1 MLKCDLKTSV
11 RLISLLLSERRVN
24 LPLPYSTSPPLAY
37 VALKTEQ
44 DKLNYTECDLKKK
57 NPGNSQPCLLWSF
70 EAPCKCT
77 IKESS
82 VFSS

>member
-24 LPLPYSTSPPLAY
+24 LALPYSTSPPLAY

-44 DKLNYTECDLKKK
+44 DKLNYTERDFKKK
-57 NPGNSQPCLLWSF
+57 KKSWKL
-70 EAPCKCT
+70 AAV
-77 IKESS
+77 SS
-82 VFSS
+82 MVL